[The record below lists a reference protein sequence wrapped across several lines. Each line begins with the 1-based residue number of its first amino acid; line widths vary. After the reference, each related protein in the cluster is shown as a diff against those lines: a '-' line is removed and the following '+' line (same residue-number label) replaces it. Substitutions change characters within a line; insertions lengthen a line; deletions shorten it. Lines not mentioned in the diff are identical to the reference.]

1 MISMKG
7 YQPKEFDRSKIK
19 VPEYLKKN
27 KEPEYEYKV
36 AWANERNI
44 EYIEY
49 LLNNGWS
56 IFNAQIPL
64 IYFRKE
70 KKDVK
75 EIQD

>member
-7 YQPKEFDRSKIK
+7 YQKKVDISKIK

-36 AWANERNI
+36 AWANERNK

>member
-7 YQPKEFDRSKIK
+7 YQPKKFDRSKIK

-36 AWANERNI
+36 TMDDRYYKEDV
-44 EYIEY
+44 EDY
-49 LLNNGWS
+49 LNNGWS
-56 IFNAQIPL
+56 IFEVINHL
-64 IYFRKE
+64 IIFRKE
-70 KKDVK
+70 KDVK